1 VAGGDHYHMWWSR
14 PADPGLGEI
23 VELLE
28 GVATILMEIDA
39 KLEAIQTILEER

>member
-1 VAGGDHYHMWWSR
+1 MWWSR
-14 PADPGLGEI
+14 RYEPDRRLDEL

-39 KLEAIQTILEER
+39 KLENIQTILEER